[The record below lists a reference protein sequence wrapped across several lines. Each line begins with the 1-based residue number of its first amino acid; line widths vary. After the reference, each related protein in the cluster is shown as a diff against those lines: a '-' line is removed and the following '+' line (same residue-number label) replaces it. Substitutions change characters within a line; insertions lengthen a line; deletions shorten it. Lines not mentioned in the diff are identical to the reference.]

1 MLNYRITYKKL
12 KNAFLIPSVFWIVTF
27 FLIPVF
33 LMLIY
38 AFFERG
44 DYGGV
49 KYNFT
54 LINFTLIF
62 DDLYY
67 KIILKT
73 FVVAI
78 LNSLLCLLAGYP
90 IAYFIS
96 TQKNQSIK
104 NTLLV
109 LVILPFLTNFLIRT
123 YAWMVLLGNEGLI
136 NTILFNLK
144 IIDNPLQL
152 LFTPFAVQL
161 GLFYNY
167 LPFII
172 LPLYS
177 SIEKINKNLYLASN
191 DLGGSN
197 LKTFLNVTL
206 PLSKSGIFTGLFLV
220 FIPTLG
226 EFIIPDILG
235 GSKSVMI
242 GNIVKDQFLTARN
255 WPFGSALVFIIMFAL
270 LIVMSAKNIITKYN
284 AK

>member
-144 IIDNPLQL
+144 IIDKPLQL

-197 LKTFLNVTL
+197 LKTFLKAQSEFSDYDFEGSG
-206 PLSKSGIFTGLFLV
+206 LSVLIDLLAYNTHYNGVYTNLAVNEMFL
-220 FIPTLG
+220 
-226 EFIIPDILG
+226 DSA
-235 GSKSVMI
+235 SKRMTI
-242 GNIVKDQFLTARN
+242 NT
-255 WPFGSALVFIIMFAL
+255 
-270 LIVMSAKNIITKYN
+270 
-284 AK
+284 